1 MFTIVG
7 GNMKP
12 IDKYRELMRNKVKN
26 HSIICDECGER
37 EDMNPGDAH
46 YQLLFEGKILCSGC
60 LDIANQTLFYGK
72 EE

>member
-1 MFTIVG
+1 
-7 GNMKP
+7 
-12 IDKYRELMRNKVKN
+12 MRNKVKN